1 MPFASF
7 VFPGGS
13 NAGTDHSA
21 TIAVSAVSL
30 TLNITLATVILI
42 LVLRMRRSST
52 KDELKSSKTGTSVH
66 LDIPIAPN
74 EAYALHQSS
83 KPSEDTTYEMVK

>member
-13 NAGTDHSA
+13 NAGTDCSA

-30 TLNITLATVILI
+30 ALNITLTTVILI
-42 LVLRMRRSST
+42 LILRMRRSST
-52 KDELKSSKTGTSVH
+52 KDELKSSKAVTSVH
-66 LDIPIAPN
+66 LDVPVIPN
-74 EAYALHQSS
+74 EAYALHQSGKS
-83 KPSEDTTYEMVK
+83 SEDTTYEMVK